1 AGNQSRARRALC
13 LRKIRSIGGGAATM
27 IDRRR
32 FLKNSLVTGAA
43 LTIPGVASRFI
54 AAGDRGEIT
63 RPLLSPARG
72 ETLITI
78 LHTNDTHSQIDP
90 IPDNDKQYG
99 GKGGV
104 ARRATLVKRVRA
116 ENPNTLMIDAGD
128 VFQGTP
134 YFNFYKGE
142 VEYKSMSLIGYDV
155 GTLGNHDFDNGVN
168 ALVAAMK
175 FANFDFVSCNYDVR
189 GTVLEAR
196 VKPYAV
202 RTLGGVRVGLFG
214 MGISPDNLITPQNFK
229 GVTYNDPVKAAREV
243 VATLRGAERCTLVVG
258 MSHLGYYPN
267 ATQGGLGDSQVAAQ
281 VDGIDFIASGHTH
294 TFMKEPVI
302 TKTPSGGNTIIFQ
315 VGRSGIYVGR
325 VDMKI
330 RDGKVVASAARL
342 LDLRDES
349 LA

>member
-1 AGNQSRARRALC
+1 
-13 LRKIRSIGGGAATM
+13 M

-142 VEYKSMSLIGYDV
+142 VEYKSMSLVGYDV
-155 GTLGNHDFDNGVN
+155 VTLGNHDFDNGVE
-168 ALVAAMK
+168 ALAAAMK
-175 FANFDFVSCNYDVR
+175 FANFEFVSTNYDVR
-189 GTVLEAR
+189 GTVLESR
-196 VKPYAV
+196 VKPYAIRTFGDV
-202 RTLGGVRVGLFG
+202 RIGLFG
-214 MGISPDNLITPQNFK
+214 LGISPDNLITPENFK
-229 GVTYNDPVKAAREV
+229 GVKYMDPVQMSRGVVRLLRDREK
-243 VATLRGAERCTLVVG
+243 CQLVIG

-267 ATQGGLGDSQVAAQ
+267 AKAG
-281 VDGIDFIASGHTH
+281 
-294 TFMKEPVI
+294 
-302 TKTPSGGNTIIFQ
+302 
-315 VGRSGIYVGR
+315 
-325 VDMKI
+325 
-330 RDGKVVASAARL
+330 
-342 LDLRDES
+342 
-349 LA
+349 

>member
-1 AGNQSRARRALC
+1 MITRRKFLRSSIAGSAALALPQSRAQLFSSSAWSA
-13 LRKIRSIGGGAATM
+13 ISA
-27 IDRRR
+27 
-32 FLKNSLVTGAA
+32 
-43 LTIPGVASRFI
+43 
-54 AAGDRGEIT
+54 
-63 RPLLSPARG
+63 PLLPVAAG

-90 IPDNDKQYG
+90 LPENDKQYG

-104 ARRATLVKRVRA
+104 ARRATLVKRVRK

-155 GTLGNHDFDNGVN
+155 GTLGNHDFDNGVD

-175 FANFDFVSCNYDVR
+175 FANFDFVSSNYAFS
-189 GTVLEAR
+189 GTPLESR
-196 VKPYAV
+196 VKRYVV

-214 MGISPDNLITPQNFK
+214 MGISPDNLITPENFK
-229 GVTYNDPVKAAREV
+229 GVKYMDPVKSAREV
-243 VATLRGAERCTLVVG
+243 VETLRQRERCNLVIG

-267 ATQGGLGDSQVAAQ
+267 AKDGEIGDTQVASQ

-294 TFMKEPVI
+294 TFMQQPVL
-302 TKTPSGGNTIIFQ
+302 TKQPSGKTTIIFQ
-315 VGRSGIYVGR
+315 VGKSGIYVGR
-325 VDMKI
+325 IDFKL
-330 RDGKVVASAARL
+330 RAGKVVASAGRL
-342 LDLRDES
+342 LDLRDEA
-349 LA
+349 LG